1 MPTLFF
7 SQISPGARA
16 AAGEHFLFS
25 DRRCRCAPRGSA
37 SEESGVMCRETA
49 GIRSGF
55 TLVEVL
61 VVTVIL
67 GILIAL
73 VSAAVFPA
81 LQSAKEF
88 AITSEASQ
96 MDMAMESLKSYYG
109 TGNPPADLQDPEQ
122 DTSEIYKFVSRTFP
136 LYTISNGELKTDLEA
151 EGVDVTNFDPGQALV
166 FWLVGFHDDSAAPF
180 SGHAERMNGSKMTSP
195 FYDFDTDRLG
205 IDSST
210 GTVRYFPKLAGDDY
224 ANAPP
229 QRAFLYFDKRAYG
242 TAHSGFS
249 AYQKSTG
256 TNLFYNPQG
265 FQIINAG
272 LDGQL
277 GAGGSTYTD
286 ADADNLT
293 NFSGGT
299 MGDYTDQ

>member
-1 MPTLFF
+1 
-7 SQISPGARA
+7 
-16 AAGEHFLFS
+16 
-25 DRRCRCAPRGSA
+25 
-37 SEESGVMCRETA
+37 MCRETA

-109 TGNPPADLQDPEQ
+109 TGNPPADLSSADL
-122 DTSEIYKFVSRTFP
+122 YNYVVRTFP
-136 LYTISNGELKTDLEA
+136 RFTKDPSDATGATALTAANLQTYLSSL
-151 EGVDVTNFDPGQALV
+151 GVNTASFDPGNALV

-180 SGHAERMNGSKMTSP
+180 SGHADRMNGSKMTSP

-224 ANAPP
+224 TNAPP